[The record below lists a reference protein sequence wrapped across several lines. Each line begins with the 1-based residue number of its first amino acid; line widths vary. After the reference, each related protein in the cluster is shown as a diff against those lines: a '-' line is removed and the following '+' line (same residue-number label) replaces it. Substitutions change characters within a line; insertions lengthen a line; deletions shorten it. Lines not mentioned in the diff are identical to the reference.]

1 MKKSRQFCGSVTCTS
16 LLMTAVAFSATT
28 ALGSMYYTPAGAGDS
43 NGSVDASAQ
52 VIVGNGMVTITLTD
66 LLQNPTS
73 SGQTLSGL
81 EIDISGAI
89 GTATLASSSGL
100 TSTINPD
107 GAYTPGVYQN
117 SLGHWGADD
126 SVNLSAI
133 GLVSHQP
140 YDLIVGPDSAGGF
153 SGAGTY
159 SGANKGLGNFNP
171 YVLGSATFTVDIPG
185 VTSSSSISGVNFEF
199 GTAPETVPAVSYSPV
214 PEAGS
219 IYGAAPVALGLLPLS
234 AAFLRKLRNRQA
246 FGTGT
251 NPLAK

>member
-1 MKKSRQFCGSVTCTS
+1 MKKSKPLCGSVTFTS
-16 LLMTAVAFSATT
+16 LLMTAVAFSATS
-28 ALGSMYYTPAGAGDS
+28 ALGSMYYTPVGATDS

-52 VIVGNGMVTITLTD
+52 VTVGNGMVTITLND

-81 EIDISGAI
+81 ELNISGAT
-89 GTATLASSSGL
+89 GAATLASSSGF

-107 GAYTPGVYQN
+107 GSYTSGVYQ
-117 SLGHWGADD
+117 SPLGHWGADN
-126 SVNLSAI
+126 SFNLSTI
-133 GLVSHQP
+133 GIVGHQP

-153 SGAGTY
+153 SGAGSY
-159 SGANKGLGNFNP
+159 SAANNGFGNFNP
-171 YVLGSATFTVDIPG
+171 YVLGSATFTVNIPG

-234 AAFLRKLRNRQA
+234 AAFLRKLR
-246 FGTGT
+246 
-251 NPLAK
+251 K